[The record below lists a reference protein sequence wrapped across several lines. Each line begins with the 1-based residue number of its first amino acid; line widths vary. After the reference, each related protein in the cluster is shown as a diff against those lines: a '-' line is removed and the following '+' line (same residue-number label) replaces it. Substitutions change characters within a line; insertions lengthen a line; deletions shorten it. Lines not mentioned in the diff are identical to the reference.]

1 MKKLDKMGFS
11 KSNLVRRSDLY
22 LAREGDYEIRY
33 EGGDILIHQVEF
45 KDNNFSL
52 RQIELLS

>member
-1 MKKLDKMGFS
+1 MGFS

-33 EGGDILIHQVEF
+33 EGGDILIYQVEF
-45 KDNNFSL
+45 KDNNFSS